1 MIGLAFDI
9 RIRMATRREIDAYPE
24 ANVSFEESAAVYV
37 GGELV
42 GFTDEYG
49 TGTPVM
55 DGITQ
60 HRLEVL
66 VNAATDLYTER
77 LELKDG
83 MDLRGDGAGRGPGAA
98 PDGEAAG

>member
-49 TGTPVM
+49 TGTPVAG
-55 DGITQ
+55 GITQ
-60 HRLEVL
+60 HRLESL
-66 VNAATDLYTER
+66 VNAATDLFSER
-77 LELKDG
+77 L
-83 MDLRGDGAGRGPGAA
+83 AVQ
-98 PDGEAAG
+98 